1 MDASMKPTI
10 FQTVLN
16 FLKTYWV
23 YIAAVV
29 GVVVVWRFFTVKSF
43 NPKTPQDCS
52 QCPGGGGGGGQ
63 R

>member
-1 MDASMKPTI
+1 MDASMKPTL

-16 FLKTYWV
+16 FLKAYCI
-23 YIAAVV
+23 YIA
-29 GVVVVWRFFTVKSF
+29 GVVAVIVVWRFFTVKSF

-52 QCPGGGGGGGQ
+52 QCPGGSGGQ

>member
-1 MDASMKPTI
+1 MDASMKPTL

-16 FLKTYWV
+16 FLKAYWI
-23 YIAAVV
+23 YIA
-29 GVVVVWRFFTVKSF
+29 GVVAVIVVWRVFTVKSF

-52 QCPGGGGGGGQ
+52 QCPGGSGGQ

>member
-1 MDASMKPTI
+1 MYAKPTI

-29 GVVVVWRFFTVKSF
+29 GVVILWRYMSGSGSF

-52 QCPGGGGGGGQ
+52 KCPGGG
-63 R
+63 RR